1 MNPYE
6 SPPSTVTGQPAYAG
20 VDTGYGM
27 VSQIRIVA
35 VLNGVQGA
43 LEIPMGLMWIAGGMF
58 VPVMFRMEQ
67 QRNANRPPPPPE
79 EFLWLIA
86 GVYLV
91 FGTLTLAFG
100 GLRIFAA
107 VSNYRYKRRTLGI
120 VSMCLGLAS
129 MLSCYCAPTGIG
141 VLVYGLIVFLNPAVK
156 AAFAMGEQGLS
167 SHQVLQS
174 FIPFR
179 GPPQPPLPW
188 PPPS

>member
-1 MNPYE
+1 MGAP
-6 SPPSTVTGQPAYAG
+6 
-20 VDTGYGM
+20 DTGYGS
-27 VSQIRIVA
+27 VSQVRIVS

-43 LEIPMGLMWIAGGMF
+43 LEIPMGLMWVAGGVFLPM
-58 VPVMFRMEQ
+58 MMRMEKE
-67 QRNANRPPPPPE
+67 RNPGNAPPD
-79 EFLWLIA
+79 EFLWTIS

-91 FGTLTLAFG
+91 MGTLTLAFG

-120 VSMCLGLAS
+120 VSLILGLAS

-141 VLVYGLIVFLNPAVK
+141 VLVYGLIVLLNPAVK

-167 SHQVLQS
+167 SDQILQS

-179 GPPQPPLPW
+179 GPPQPPPAW
-188 PPPS
+188 PPPPV